1 VSTVGQR
8 ERITQNRVV
17 KLFQTHLGYTYLGNW
32 EHRPNNRNIEPDRL
46 RPWLTRQGVSAP
58 LIDKT
63 LRTLT
68 QAAALSDSQTLYN
81 ANKAVYS
88 LLRYGVK
95 VKAGAGEQTQTVDLV
110 DWAQPENNDFAIAE
124 EVTLKANTTR
134 RPDLVLYL
142 NGIAIA
148 VLELKRGSVDVA
160 KGIRQAIDN
169 QRVEFHRPFYTTVQL
184 VMAGNDTQGLRYGTI
199 ETQEKYYLTWKEENP
214 HYTPKTD
221 PKPRK
226 YLPSVDGAIGDD
238 ILDTDLVRLCNQT
251 RLLELIHDF
260 TVYDL
265 GVKKTCRHNQ
275 YFGIKAAQTR
285 IQQRQGGI
293 IWHTQGSGK
302 SLTMVWL
309 AKWIREH
316 QTDARILIVTDRTE
330 LDEQIEGIFQGVDEA
345 IYRTTSG
352 ADLISKLNA
361 TTPWLLCSLV
371 HKFGSRSEAAAT
383 QGTDQFLQDL
393 KAHLPSDFRA
403 KGNLFVFVDECH
415 RTQSGTLHNAMKAL
429 LPEAMFIGF
438 TGTPLLKA
446 DKQTSLEV
454 FGPYIHTYKFDQ
466 AVADGV
472 VLDLRYEAR
481 DIDQHIVSQ
490 RAIDQWFDTKTQ
502 GLTELA
508 KSQLKKRWGTLQKVL
523 SSQSRLGM
531 IVNDILLDM
540 DNKLRLRDGR
550 GNAMLVCA
558 SIYQACKIYELFCQ
572 TDLKGKCA
580 IVTSYKPGPADIKG
594 EDSGEGLTEKLH
606 QYAIYRKMLAD
617 FFDEPEDKAMHR
629 VEEFEQQVK
638 QRFKTAPGQMRLLIV
653 VDKLLTGFDAPSA
666 TYLYIDKTMQDHA
679 LFQAICRVNRLDG
692 DDKEYG
698 CVVDYKDLFKSLAG
712 AITDYTSGAFE
723 NFDAQDVAGL
733 LSDRLT
739 KGRDRLEDL
748 RETVKALCEP
758 VPRPRDIPAY
768 LHYFCAADTAD
779 HEALAA
785 NEPKRLALYP
795 AVAALLRAYVNLAN
809 DMAAAGYSP
818 PEIATIKAEVKHFD
832 EACAAV
838 KRASG
843 DDVDLKQYE
852 PAMRRL
858 IDSYIH
864 ADPSETLAD
873 MEDLGLIEL
882 IVQRGETALDTLPP
896 GIRNSQEAVAE
907 TIENNLR
914 RTIIDQSPIN
924 PKYYDRMS
932 ELLDALIEQRR
943 QQALSY
949 QDYLERVKQLARQ
962 VNPTATADTGQYPA
976 AMDTPGK
983 RSLYDNLD
991 QNEALVLKI
1000 DTAVRYTKK
1009 ADWIGHQFKEREVA
1023 NAVREES
1030 AGYTV
1035 DLKQVMDL
1043 LKNQDEY
1050 Q

>member
-46 RPWLTRQGVSAP
+46 RQWLTRQGVSAP

-63 LRTLT
+63 LRSLT
-68 QAAALSDSQTLYN
+68 QAAALSDSQTLYD

-95 VKAGAGEQTQTVDLV
+95 VKAGAGEQTQTVALV
-110 DWAQPENNDFAIAE
+110 DWAQPDNNDFAIAE

-199 ETQEKYYLTWKEENP
+199 ETPEKYYLTWKEENP

-383 QGTDQFLQDL
+383 QGTEQFLQDL

-429 LPEAMFIGF
+429 LPEALFIGF
-438 TGTPLLKA
+438 TGTPCSRP
-446 DKQTSLEV
+446 TSKPAWRCLAPTSTPTNLIKPSPM
-454 FGPYIHTYKFDQ
+454 GWCSTC
-466 AVADGV
+466 A
-472 VLDLRYEAR
+472 
-481 DIDQHIVSQ
+481 
-490 RAIDQWFDTKTQ
+490 TKPATLTSTSSPKGRSTN
-502 GLTELA
+502 GLTP
-508 KSQLKKRWGTLQKVL
+508 K
-523 SSQSRLGM
+523 LG
-531 IVNDILLDM
+531 
-540 DNKLRLRDGR
+540 
-550 GNAMLVCA
+550 A
-558 SIYQACKIYELFCQ
+558 
-572 TDLKGKCA
+572 
-580 IVTSYKPGPADIKG
+580 
-594 EDSGEGLTEKLH
+594 
-606 QYAIYRKMLAD
+606 
-617 FFDEPEDKAMHR
+617 
-629 VEEFEQQVK
+629 
-638 QRFKTAPGQMRLLIV
+638 
-653 VDKLLTGFDAPSA
+653 
-666 TYLYIDKTMQDHA
+666 
-679 LFQAICRVNRLDG
+679 
-692 DDKEYG
+692 
-698 CVVDYKDLFKSLAG
+698 
-712 AITDYTSGAFE
+712 
-723 NFDAQDVAGL
+723 
-733 LSDRLT
+733 
-739 KGRDRLEDL
+739 
-748 RETVKALCEP
+748 
-758 VPRPRDIPAY
+758 
-768 LHYFCAADTAD
+768 
-779 HEALAA
+779 
-785 NEPKRLALYP
+785 
-795 AVAALLRAYVNLAN
+795 
-809 DMAAAGYSP
+809 
-818 PEIATIKAEVKHFD
+818 
-832 EACAAV
+832 
-838 KRASG
+838 
-843 DDVDLKQYE
+843 
-852 PAMRRL
+852 
-858 IDSYIH
+858 
-864 ADPSETLAD
+864 
-873 MEDLGLIEL
+873 
-882 IVQRGETALDTLPP
+882 
-896 GIRNSQEAVAE
+896 
-907 TIENNLR
+907 
-914 RTIIDQSPIN
+914 
-924 PKYYDRMS
+924 
-932 ELLDALIEQRR
+932 
-943 QQALSY
+943 
-949 QDYLERVKQLARQ
+949 
-962 VNPTATADTGQYPA
+962 
-976 AMDTPGK
+976 
-983 RSLYDNLD
+983 
-991 QNEALVLKI
+991 
-1000 DTAVRYTKK
+1000 
-1009 ADWIGHQFKEREVA
+1009 
-1023 NAVREES
+1023 
-1030 AGYTV
+1030 
-1035 DLKQVMDL
+1035 
-1043 LKNQDEY
+1043 
-1050 Q
+1050 